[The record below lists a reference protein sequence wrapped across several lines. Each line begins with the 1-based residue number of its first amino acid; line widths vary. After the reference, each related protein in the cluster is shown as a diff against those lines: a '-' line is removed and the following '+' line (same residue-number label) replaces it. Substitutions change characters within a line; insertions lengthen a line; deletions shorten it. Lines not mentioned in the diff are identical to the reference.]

1 MAWTTYESPF
11 GALTLAGGPEGL
23 GRLDF
28 PGHAPAL
35 ADAERDDA
43 AFAEAVAQLAAWFAG
58 TRRDF
63 QLRLT
68 LGGTPF
74 QRLVWDAVARIPYGA
89 TTTYGDLAR
98 AIGALRAGGVPEVR
112 AVAAAV
118 GATPVPIV
126 VPCHRVLAANGALT
140 GYSGG
145 LRRKAALLAF
155 EASGGTP
162 FAEIPDWR
170 ARQLAL
176 V

>member
-1 MAWTTYESPF
+1 LAWTTYTSPL
-11 GALTLAGGPEGL
+11 GTLTLTGGADGL
-23 GRLDF
+23 GRLEF
-28 PGHAPAL
+28 PGRAPGL

-43 AFAEAVAQLAAWFAG
+43 AFATAAAQLDAWFDG
-58 TRRDF
+58 RRRDF
-63 QLRLT
+63 DLPLALR
-68 LGGTPF
+68 GTPF
-74 QRLVWDAVARIPYGA
+74 QHLVWDAVARIPYGT

-98 AIGALRAGGVPEVR
+98 TVGALRAGGVPEVR

-126 VPCHRVLAANGALT
+126 IPCHRVVAANGALT

-155 EASGGTP
+155 ESCGTVL
-162 FAEIPDWR
+162 ADIPDWR

-176 V
+176 L

>member
-1 MAWTTYESPF
+1 VSFTTYPSPL
-11 GALTLAGGPEGL
+11 GPLTLAGEADGL
-23 GRLDF
+23 ARLDF
-28 PGHAPAL
+28 PCRSPAL

-43 AFAEAVAQLAAWFAG
+43 AFADAVAQLDAWFAG
-58 TRRDF
+58 TRHDF
-63 QLRLT
+63 DLPLDLR
-68 LGGTPF
+68 GTPF
-74 QRLVWDAVARIPYGA
+74 KRLVWDAVARIPYGT

-98 AIGALRAGGVPEVR
+98 TVGALRARGAPEVR

-126 VPCHRVLAANGALT
+126 VPCHRVVAANGALT

-155 EASGGTP
+155 EAAGGTVL
-162 FAEIPDWR
+162 ADIPDWR

-176 V
+176 L